1 MRALILL
8 PFLLLCGLTGARAE
22 ELAAGLS
29 KDDIKISSSFT
40 GTDLVLFGAIESEG
54 GAAIGAVQDRDVV
67 VVVRGPGTVVT
78 VRRKERLGPIW
89 INRDQRRYSGVPGF
103 YFVASTKALNL
114 IADAGTL
121 DRFHLGLAHLEFNAP
136 PGSIMPSADYK
147 GAIVRARTRG
157 ELYSEHAGGVQ
168 FLSGSLFRTTIALPS
183 NLPSGTYDVNVY
195 LFRGKQI
202 VTAFSTP
209 LRIGKTGLERVLFK
223 FANDLPWAYG
233 LLAVVLAGLAGWAS
247 AVAFRQ
253 RQ

>member
-1 MRALILL
+1 MKRV
-8 PFLLLCGLTGARAE
+8 LLLMALLLLAPAATHGE

-54 GAAIGAVQDRDVV
+54 AAIGTVQDRDVV
-67 VVVRGPGTVVT
+67 VVVRGPASAVT

-89 INRDQRRYSGVPGF
+89 INRDQRRFLGVPGF
-103 YFVASTKALNL
+103 YFVASTKALKE
-114 IADAGTL
+114 IGDAATL
-121 DRFHLGLAHLEFNAP
+121 DRYHLGLAHLEFSPP
-136 PGSIMPSADYK
+136 PGTVMAPADYR
-147 GAIVRARTRG
+147 GAIVRARSRN

-168 FLSGSLFRTTIALPS
+168 FISGSLFRTTIALPS

-195 LFRGKQI
+195 LFRKREI

-209 LRIGKTGLERVLFK
+209 LRIGKTGLERWLFK
-223 FANDLPWAYG
+223 FATDLPWAYG
-233 LLAVVLAGLAGWAS
+233 LVAVLLAALAGWAS
-247 AVAFRQ
+247 ALIFRQ

>member
-1 MRALILL
+1 MRILATLVVALLFA
-8 PFLLLCGLTGARAE
+8 PPARSE

-54 GAAIGAVQDRDVV
+54 AAIGTVNDRDVV
-67 VVVRGPGTVVT
+67 VVVRGPNTGVI

-89 INRDQRRYSGVPGF
+89 INRDQRNFVGVPGF
-103 YFVASTKALNL
+103 YFVASTRPLKD
-114 IADAGTL
+114 IGDAATL
-121 DRFHLGLAHLEFNAP
+121 DRYHLGLAHLDFNP
-136 PGSIMPSADYK
+136 PRGTVMPPADYRE
-147 GAIVRARTRG
+147 AVLRAKSRG

-195 LFRGKQI
+195 LFRKREI
-202 VTAFSTP
+202 VNAFSTP
-209 LRIGKTGLERVLFK
+209 LRIGKSGLERWLFK
-223 FANDLPWAYG
+223 FATDYPWAYG
-233 LLAVVLAGLAGWAS
+233 LVAVALATLAGWVS
-247 AVAFRQ
+247 ALIFRQ